1 VPVFVD
7 TNVLVY
13 ARDTAD
19 PVKQARASEW
29 VAALWE
35 GGEGRVSVQV
45 LQEYYVTTT
54 RKLHP
59 GLEPEDARADVLD
72 LAAWSP
78 VVADTQMIASA
89 WSIEDRFGLSFWDSL
104 IVAAAQVARCDVVLT
119 EDLQHGMDLDGVRI
133 ADPFQIEPADLAA
146 TDR

>member
-19 PVKQARASEW
+19 PAKQAQASEW
-29 VAALWE
+29 IAYLWE
-35 GGEGRVSVQV
+35 RGEGRLSLQV

-54 RKLHP
+54 RKLRP

-78 VVADTQMIASA
+78 AVADTQMIAAA
-89 WSIEDRFGLSFWDSL
+89 WSIEDRFGLSFWDAL
-104 IVAAAQVARCDVVLT
+104 IVAAAHVARCEALLT
-119 EDLQHGMDLDGVRI
+119 EDLQHGMDLEGVRI
-133 ADPFQIEPADLAA
+133 VDPFRTGPDELE
-146 TDR
+146 

>member
-13 ARDTAD
+13 ARDATD
-19 PVKQARASEW
+19 PVKHSRASEW
-29 VAALWE
+29 VAHLWE
-35 GGEGRVSVQV
+35 VGEGRLSMQV

-54 RKLHP
+54 RKLRP

-78 VVADTQMIASA
+78 VVADTQMVAAA

-104 IVAAAQVARCDVVLT
+104 IVAAAQVARCDVLLT
-119 EDLQHGMDLDGVRI
+119 EDLQHDLDLDGLRV
-133 ADPFQIEPADLAA
+133 ADPFQVEPADLG
-146 TDR
+146 

>member
-19 PVKQARASEW
+19 PAKQAQASEW
-29 VAALWE
+29 IAYLWDR
-35 GGEGRVSVQV
+35 GEGRLSLQV

-54 RKLHP
+54 RKLRP

-78 VVADTQMIASA
+78 GVADTQMIAAA
-89 WSIEDRFGLSFWDSL
+89 WSIEDRFGLSFWDAL
-104 IVAAAQVARCDVVLT
+104 IVAAAHVARCEVLLT
-119 EDLQHGMDLDGVRI
+119 EDLQHGMDLEGVRI
-133 ADPFQIEPADLAA
+133 VDPFRTGPDELE
-146 TDR
+146 

>member
-19 PVKQARASEW
+19 AARHARASEW
-29 VAALWE
+29 IAYLWE
-35 GGEGRVSVQV
+35 RGEGRLSMQV

-59 GLEPEDARADVLD
+59 GLEPEDARADVVD
-72 LAAWSP
+72 LAVWSP
-78 VVADTQMIASA
+78 VVADPRMIASA
-89 WSIEDRFGLSFWDSL
+89 WSIEDRFGLSFWDAL
-104 IVAAAQVARCDVVLT
+104 IVAAAQVARCDVLLT
-119 EDLQHGMDLDGVRI
+119 EDLQHDADLDGVRI
-133 ADPFQIEPADLAA
+133 TDPFRVEPAGIG
-146 TDR
+146 